1 MTNMLTEKQ
10 VLEALDIP
18 DFRHMT
24 KDKVMEFASM
34 LSDMQ
39 TEVAMKALEQFP
51 EFSNIILQLAKEY
64 KATIDKGLE
73 CNSKSMIACSN
84 ILQSIIDSLQ
94 NQIDKEDITFEERKY
109 YIDKMFE
116 VAQMQFQKDT
126 ENKEFITKV
135 LTIAGGATL
144 VLGSVVLVAL
154 GAKTNIKLPFKNK
167 Y

>member
-1 MTNMLTEKQ
+1 MSNILTEKQ
-10 VLEALDIP
+10 VLEVLDIP

-39 TEVAMKALEQFP
+39 PEVAMKALEQFP
-51 EFSNIILQLAKEY
+51 EFSKTILQLATDY

-73 CNSKSMIACSN
+73 SNSESMVACSN

-94 NQIDKEDITFEERKY
+94 KQIDKEDIPFEERKY

-116 VAQMQFQKDT
+116 AYQMQSQKDS
-126 ENKEFITKV
+126 ENKDFIKKV
-135 LTIAGGATL
+135 FAIAGGAAL
-144 VLGSVVLVAL
+144 ALGSLALVAL
-154 GAKTNIKLPFKNK
+154 GAKADIKLPLKNK
-167 Y
+167 